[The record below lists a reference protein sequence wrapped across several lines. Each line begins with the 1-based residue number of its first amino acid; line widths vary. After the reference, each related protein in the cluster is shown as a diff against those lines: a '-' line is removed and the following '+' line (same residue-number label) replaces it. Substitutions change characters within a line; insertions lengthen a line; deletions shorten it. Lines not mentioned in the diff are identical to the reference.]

1 MPWYVLT
8 GAPGAGK
15 TAIIRHLERDG
26 FGVVEEAATDVI
38 ALEQA
43 LGRPESWLQ
52 PGFTDQI
59 VRLQQRREWLAGLA
73 PPADLAEAGAG
84 AAPALTFFDRSVV
97 CTLALSR
104 FLGLPL
110 SPLLAAEVD
119 RVVREALYERS
130 VFFVRN
136 QGFVAPT
143 DARRISYAE
152 SLAFEEVH
160 EQTYRE
166 LGFALIEVPAGPL
179 AERVALVRREALRL
193 AAGGGAAGGGAA
205 GQGANQV
212 SGSSSMSGAPADAS
226 APTTSVRR

>member
-8 GAPGAGK
+8 GTPGAGK
-15 TAIIRHLERDG
+15 TAIIRQLERDG
-26 FGVVEEAATDVI
+26 FSVVEEAATDVI
-38 ALEQA
+38 ALEHA
-43 LGRPESWLQ
+43 LGQPEPWTR
-52 PGFTDQI
+52 PGFTDRI
-59 VRLQQRREWLAGLA
+59 AALQQRRERLAA
-73 PPADLAEAGAG
+73 TGAG
-84 AAPALTFFDRSVV
+84 GAPAPVFFDRSPV

-104 FLGLPL
+104 FLGAPP

-119 RVVREALYERS
+119 RVVRDRLYERS

-143 DARRISYAE
+143 GARRITLAD

-179 AERVALVRREALRL
+179 PDRAALVRREALRL
-193 AAGGGAAGGGAA
+193 AGQDAAGHCA
-205 GQGANQV
+205 GGANQV

-226 APTTSVRR
+226 APTTRVRR

>member
-1 MPWYVLT
+1 MKTAKEIGMPFYVLT

-43 LGRPESWLQ
+43 LGRPEPWSE

-59 VRLQQRREWLAGLA
+59 AALQRRRERLAAARAGGASA
-73 PPADLAEAGAG
+73 PV
-84 AAPALTFFDRSVV
+84 FFDRSPV

-110 SPLLAAEVD
+110 SPLLAAEAD
-119 RVVREALYERS
+119 RVLRERVYERT

-143 DARRISYAE
+143 DARRISLAD
-152 SLAFEEVH
+152 SLAFEDVH

-166 LGFALIEVPAGPL
+166 LGFTLIEVPAGPL
-179 AERVALVRREALRL
+179 ADRAALVRREALVL
-193 AAGGGAAGGGAA
+193 A
-205 GQGANQV
+205 GQDAARHGDGGANQV
-212 SGSSSMSGAPADAS
+212 SGSSSMSGARGGLPHA
-226 APTTSVRR
+226 